1 MRTTTM
7 NRIHS
12 IWFTRGMK
20 TNLKAWILLAPS
32 LVFLLTFTVFPI
44 FRSVYL
50 GFTQYEFGMRSPEF
64 IGLENYIFFAKSPL
78 FWKIMAN
85 TLYFSFLTV
94 LPSMVIGLG
103 LAIIVN
109 SKIRGVGFIRTS
121 FFYPVIMPMIAIASI
136 WMFIYMAESGMLD
149 QLLMGVGLKARNVLS
164 YKETVIPAMSFMYVW
179 KEAGYLMIFFL
190 SGLQNISGELYEAAT
205 IDGASPFTMFRKIT
219 LPLLGP
225 TLLFVSTIALT
236 SSVKLVDHI
245 VIMTEGGPNNASTML
260 LYHIYQQGFAW
271 FDQAKASA
279 LTVVMLVIMLAI
291 AMIQFVNA
299 DSRIHYN

>member
-1 MRTTTM
+1 MTGSRSVKLS
-7 NRIHS
+7 NN
-12 IWFTRGMK
+12 MK
-20 TNLKAWILLAPS
+20 TNIKAWILLAPS

-44 FRSVYL
+44 IRSFYL
-50 GFTQYEFGMRSPEF
+50 GLTQFESGMRAPVF
-64 IGLENYIFFAKSPL
+64 IGLENYLNFAKSAL
-78 FWKIMAN
+78 FWKIMGN

-94 LPSMVIGLG
+94 VPSMVIGLG
-103 LAIIVN
+103 LALIVN
-109 SKIRGVGFIRTS
+109 QKLRGVGFIRTS

-149 QLLMGVGLKARNVLS
+149 QLLIASGLKPLNVLS
-164 YKETVIPAMSFMYVW
+164 YRFTVIPAMSFMYVW

-190 SGLQNISGELYEAAT
+190 SGLQNISGEMYEAAT
-205 IDGASPFTMFRKIT
+205 IDGARPFTMFRKIT
-219 LPLLGP
+219 LPLLAP

-236 SSVKLVDHI
+236 NSIKLVDHI

-279 LTVVMLVIMLAI
+279 LTVVMLVIMLGI
-291 AMIQFVNA
+291 SMLQFVNA
-299 DSRIHYN
+299 DRRIHYN

>member
-1 MRTTTM
+1 MNTTTE
-7 NRIHS
+7 RDHAPRL
-12 IWFTRGMK
+12 TRAMK

-44 FRSVYL
+44 FRSFYL
-50 GFTQYEFGMRSPEF
+50 GLTQYEFGMRSPEF
-64 IGLENYIFFAKSPL
+64 IGLGNYINFAKSPL
-78 FWKIMAN
+78 FWKIMGN

-103 LAIIVN
+103 LAMLVN
-109 SKIRGVGFIRTS
+109 SKIHGIGFIRTS

-149 QLLMGVGLKARNVLS
+149 QLLMAAGLKPMLALSHRN
-164 YKETVIPAMSFMYVW
+164 TVIPAMSFMYVW

-190 SGLQNISGELYEAAT
+190 SGLQNISGEMYEAAT

-236 SSVKLVDHI
+236 NSVKLVDHI